1 MEIKERIGH
10 ADDRTF
16 ESAVL
21 KQKVI
26 YQLLDRGDLHNGFAL

>member
-1 MEIKERIGH
+1 MEWVGH

-21 KQKVI
+21 NQKVI
-26 YQLLDRGDLHNGFAL
+26 YPLLDHGDLHNGFAL